1 MVQIH
6 VGPCFSY
13 RTNRTHLKYDFC
25 AVGALNKGRSTVADY
40 DDDLLGFLGVESI
53 SDVTFFSRVQIADA
67 VFHSRAYKRV
77 SRRNNYTIA
86 NTGNEAASVMV
97 KLKCFLLPEMKGE
110 WFVGRLFLQCQCLV
124 DTSVNGMTFWG
135 VLSAT
140 LSVFTIQTG
149 ADLLLSLSM
158 RLLMCVFT

>member
-67 VFHSRAYKRV
+67 VFHSRAYKRIL
-77 SRRNNYTIA
+77 RWNNYTVAYWQGGSICYGQIEVFFV
-86 NTGNEAASVMV
+86 TGDERRMNCGAVS
-97 KLKCFLLPEMKGE
+97 FYN
-110 WFVGRLFLQCQCLV
+110 
-124 DTSVNGMTFWG
+124 VNVWSTP
-135 VLSAT
+135 L
-140 LSVFTIQTG
+140 
-149 ADLLLSLSM
+149 
-158 RLLMCVFT
+158 